1 MPLVSC
7 LGVGGGLNHLC
18 EVEVPEMFAESI
30 GGLLNGGHM
39 WLPMGQDLLSDPLL
53 LGQARQSSGS
63 TICRSRGIWLRQRKV
78 IPSCVAQ
85 KTKEEGAGKNPKVD
99 RGSFSVLLI

>member
-1 MPLVSC
+1 MPRVSC

-18 EVEVPEMFAESI
+18 EVEVPEMFAEII
-30 GGLLNGGHM
+30 GGHLNGVRM

-63 TICRSRGIWLRQRKV
+63 TICRSRGVWLRQ
-78 IPSCVAQ
+78 
-85 KTKEEGAGKNPKVD
+85 
-99 RGSFSVLLI
+99 

>member
-1 MPLVSC
+1 MTRVSS
-7 LGVGGGLNHLC
+7 LGIGDSLNHLC

-53 LGQARQSSGS
+53 LGQARQ
-63 TICRSRGIWLRQRKV
+63 
-78 IPSCVAQ
+78 
-85 KTKEEGAGKNPKVD
+85 
-99 RGSFSVLLI
+99 LLM

>member
-53 LGQARQSSGS
+53 LGQARQ
-63 TICRSRGIWLRQRKV
+63 
-78 IPSCVAQ
+78 
-85 KTKEEGAGKNPKVD
+85 
-99 RGSFSVLLI
+99 LLM

>member
-18 EVEVPEMFAESI
+18 EVEVPEMFAEFI
-30 GGLLNGGHM
+30 GGRLNGVLM

-53 LGQARQSSGS
+53 LCDKQTRQP
-63 TICRSRGIWLRQRKV
+63 R
-78 IPSCVAQ
+78 ADE
-85 KTKEEGAGKNPKVD
+85 TKQN
-99 RGSFSVLLI
+99 